1 MSSYTFRR
9 SGPQMDA
16 LFDEIPGKQREIS
29 VTAMPN
35 GNIRLGNLQGGDR
48 EFMPATPSG
57 DPMHY
62 MYEGI
67 GAVYNANTNK
77 WKMMG
82 LTDLTTSEM
91 RKVLLAGPLT
101 DLSGAPLGGTRY
113 GCRVNMARKG
123 PSNTTTATSF
133 HYFAIE
139 NSVIEVIN
147 LTSNHTLAQMAS
159 YEGMVTPT
167 SLAYAFAGCVKLK
180 SIYGRLSFESCSSS
194 TEVFSR
200 CRALVRV
207 RLQKLNRSIWLSAS
221 PLLDKESLL
230 YMIQQAAPTSPI
242 TITVHAD
249 VYAWAMADADILA
262 ALKSQP
268 YISLVTA

>member
-1 MSSYTFRR
+1 
-9 SGPQMDA
+9 MDV
-16 LFDEIPGKQREIS
+16 LLDEIPTKQKEIS
-29 VTAMPN
+29 VTVMPN

-67 GAVYNANTNK
+67 GAIYNANTNK
-77 WKMMG
+77 WEMMG
-82 LTDLTTSEM
+82 LVDLTTSEM

-101 DLSGAPLGGTRY
+101 ALSEAPLGGTRY

-123 PSNTTTATSF
+123 SSNTVNEQTLRYLAV
-133 HYFAIE
+133 E

-147 LTSNHTLAQMAS
+147 LTSNHALAQMAS

-167 SLAYAFAGCVKLK
+167 SLNYAFAGCTKLK
-180 SIYGRLSFESCSSS
+180 SIYGRLSLGSCNNIS
-194 TEVFSR
+194 EAFSR

-207 RLQKLNRSIWLSAS
+207 RLQKLNRSISLSAS

-242 TITVHAD
+242 TIAVHAD

-262 ALKSQP
+262 ALKAQP
-268 YISLVTA
+268 NVSLVTA

>member
-1 MSSYTFRR
+1 
-9 SGPQMDA
+9 MDA
-16 LFDEIPGKQREIS
+16 LFDEIPTKQKEIS

-62 MYEGI
+62 MYENI

-77 WKMMG
+77 WAMMG
-82 LTDLTTSEM
+82 ITDLTNSEM
-91 RKVLLAGPLT
+91 RKVLLAGPLAA
-101 DLSGAPLGGTRY
+101 LSEAPLGGTRY
-113 GCRVNMARKG
+113 GFRVNMARKG
-123 PSNTTTATSF
+123 PSNVTSGPSLR
-133 HYFAIE
+133 YFAVD

-147 LTSNHTLAQMAS
+147 LSSNHTLAQMS
-159 YEGMVTPT
+159 NYEGVVTPT
-167 SLAYAFAGCVKLK
+167 SLNYAFSGCTKLK
-180 SIYGRLSFESCSSS
+180 SIYGRISFESCSNSA
-194 TEVFSR
+194 EAFSQ

-207 RLQKLNRSIWLSAS
+207 RLYKLNRSISLSAS
-221 PLLDKESLL
+221 SLLDKESLV
-230 YMIQQAAPTSPI
+230 YMIQQAVPTSPI

-268 YISLVTA
+268 NVSLVTA